1 MKRILAIAL
10 IFLFPL
16 SGYCLSDQDV
26 FNLLSKTSKKIEL
39 PLHVYIVPLHKDKK
53 WSYGA
58 YDGKAA
64 ACFIISVFWKYIWTI
79 EEC

>member
-58 YDGKAA
+58 YDGSR
-64 ACFIISVFWKYIWTI
+64 CLFHHIGILEIHMDN
-79 EEC
+79 